1 MINTNNII
9 GKSASR
15 IADKQGERQMNSIY
29 ASELIK
35 QVIWEDFTVH
45 FKSPTTAA
53 SYQTDI
59 AEIMEHFQ
67 MDFLQIQK
75 EKVKEYYEVLQN
87 KVRED
92 EIKPGTMA
100 KKFRELHSFAEYIC
114 ENRERYGVDAEYQD
128 YYYPYLKLVAK
139 QEKYAKSVSIE
150 QIDRLLKAAEE
161 DLMAY
166 CMIVLLYRVGLSST
180 EITELKPEDLAMY
193 ENGVYAKIRD
203 RTEMCYIPEDAFAV
217 LNTYM
222 ESRTENT
229 FLFYNRR
236 GNKLNTMYI
245 SRLMKKYTQKAGI
258 PAYSAESIRNTCGFT
273 LFSYGADPGQVAGQ
287 MGITR
292 IQIKRYQN
300 IAYREELQ
308 RSANR
313 LVKIRVEPP
322 VL

>member
-1 MINTNNII
+1 
-9 GKSASR
+9 
-15 IADKQGERQMNSIY
+15 MNSIY

-203 RTEMCYIPEDAFAV
+203 RTEMCCIPEDAFAV